1 MRFTSVITLATSFL
15 FSVSSYAAP
24 IKPHFP
30 SSDILP
36 SGTRVGLIA
45 KSPSSTLLQQ
55 NNDQLFPPAS
65 TLKLMT
71 ALAAKIELGDNFRYS
86 TQVEQNGKDLVI
98 RFSGDP
104 SLTSSDISQLLKNAN
119 ISTINGNLILN
130 NSAFTG
136 YEKAVGWPWDI
147 LGVCYSTPSSAI
159 TLNGNCVMA
168 SIYTNADGSTRVF
181 TPKHQP
187 VNVSTTATA
196 ITRKQ
201 QKEQYCDLELT
212 TTPANHYRLSGCLVK
227 RDQPLPLNFAVQNS
241 FLYASATLHQIL
253 NEQGI
258 KLKGSIQLATT
269 LSNKQQTKNTKVLAK
284 HLSVPLP
291 VLLEHM
297 LKDSDNLYANNLTKT
312 LGEHYFNQAGSFSN
326 GTDAIKQILKKQA
339 KVDLSNAIL
348 EDGSGLSRNNRVSP
362 NQLYSVLKY
371 IKANDHKLDFIRL
384 MPTAGIDGT
393 LKYRSSMRK
402 APIKG
407 NIVAKSGS
415 LFATHNMAGFV
426 LNEQGKPTTM
436 FVQLITDYHP
446 QNNTSTI
453 PPLTQFEQA
462 FYQNLIKA
470 TVEKVPSS

>member
-1 MRFTSVITLATSFL
+1 MRLSSAIALLISFFFCL
-15 FSVSSYAAP
+15 SSNSAP

-36 SGTRVGLIA
+36 QGTRVGLVA
-45 KSPSSTLLQQ
+45 KSPSSTMLYQ

-71 ALAAKIELGDNFRYS
+71 ALAAKIELGDQFRYS
-86 TQVEQNGKDLVI
+86 TTVEQTGKDLVV

-104 SLTSSDISQLLKNAN
+104 SFTSADIIQLLKNSN
-119 ISTINGNLILN
+119 ISSINGDLIID

-136 YEKAVGWPWDI
+136 YEKGVGWPWDI

-159 TLNGNCVMA
+159 TLNGNCIMA

-187 VNVSTTATA
+187 VNVSTSAKA

-212 TTPANHYRLSGCLVK
+212 TTPANYYRLSGCLVK
-227 RDQPLPLNFAVQNS
+227 RDKPLPLNFAVQNS

-253 NEQGI
+253 EQQNI
-258 KLKGSIQLATT
+258 KLKGSIKLAASPSKT
-269 LSNKQQTKNTKVLAK
+269 SKVLAK
-284 HLSVPLP
+284 HLSAPLP
-291 VLLEHM
+291 ILLEHM

-312 LGEHYFNQAGSFSN
+312 LGQHYFNQAGSFAN
-326 GTDAIKQILKKQA
+326 GTEAIKQILKKQA
-339 KVDLSNAIL
+339 KVDLSNAVL

-362 NQLYSVLKY
+362 NQLYSVLKF
-371 IKANDHKLDFIRL
+371 IKANDHKLNFIRL

-393 LKYRSSMRK
+393 LQYRSSMRK
-402 APIKG
+402 APVKG
-407 NIVAKSGS
+407 NIIAKSGS

-426 LNEQGKPTTM
+426 LNKQGEPTTM

-453 PPLTQFEQA
+453 PPLIQFEQA
-462 FYQNLIKA
+462 FYQNLLKA
-470 TVEKVPSS
+470 TQE

>member
-1 MRFTSVITLATSFL
+1 MDRIMRFLSVITFSSLFL
-15 FSVSSYAAP
+15 FNFSSFASVT
-24 IKPHFP
+24 KPHFLHH
-30 SSDILP
+30 DILP
-36 SGTRVGLIA
+36 QGSRVGLIA
-45 KSPSSTLLQQ
+45 KSPSSAMLYQ
-55 NNDQLFPPAS
+55 NKDQLFPPAS
-65 TLKLMT
+65 TVKLMT

-86 TQVEQNGKDLVI
+86 TTLEQNSNDLVM

-104 SLTSSDISQLLKNAN
+104 SFTSSDIIQLLKSGN
-119 ISTINGNLILN
+119 ISTINGDLIID

-136 YEKAVGWPWDI
+136 YEKGVGWPWDI

-159 TLNGNCVMA
+159 TLNSNCIMA

-187 VNVSTTATA
+187 INVSTTAIA

-201 QKEQYCDLELT
+201 QKEQFCDLELT
-212 TTPANHYRLSGCLVK
+212 TTPANHYRLSGCLAK
-227 RDQPLPLNFAVQNS
+227 RDKPLPLNFAVQNS
-241 FLYASATLHQIL
+241 YLYASATLQQIL
-253 NEQGI
+253 DQQNI
-258 KLKGSIQLATT
+258 KLKGSIKLATT
-269 LSNKQQTKNTKVLAK
+269 PNKTAKVVAK
-284 HLSVPLP
+284 HLSAPLP

-297 LKDSDNLYANNLTKT
+297 LKDSDNLYANNLSKT
-312 LGEHYFNQAGSFSN
+312 LGQHYFNQAGSFAN
-326 GTDAIKQILKKQA
+326 GTEAIKQILKKQA
-339 KVDLSNAIL
+339 NVDLSNAVL

-402 APIKG
+402 APVKG
-407 NIVAKSGS
+407 NIIAKSGS

-426 LNEQGKPTTM
+426 LNNKGEPSTI

-446 QNNTSTI
+446 QKNTNTI
-453 PPLTQFEQA
+453 PPLTQFEQK

-470 TVEKVPSS
+470 TKE

>member
-1 MRFTSVITLATSFL
+1 MRLSSAIALLASSL
-15 FSVSSYAAP
+15 FSLSSYSAP

-36 SGTRVGLIA
+36 AGTRVGLIA
-45 KSPSSTLLQQ
+45 KSPSSTLLYQ
-55 NNDQLFPPAS
+55 NNDQFFPPAS

-71 ALAAKIELGDNFRYS
+71 ALAAKIELGDDFRYT
-86 TQVEQNGKDLVI
+86 TQLEQNGKDLVI

-104 SLTSSDISQLLKNAN
+104 SLTSDDISQLLKSTN
-119 ISTINGNLILN
+119 ISTIDGDLILD

-181 TPKHQP
+181 TPPHQP
-187 VNVSTTATA
+187 VNVSTSAEA

-201 QKEQYCDLELT
+201 QKQQYCDLELT
-212 TTPANHYRLSGCLVK
+212 TTQANHYRLSGCLVK
-227 RDQPLPLNFAVQNS
+227 RDQPLPLNFAIQNS

-253 NEQGI
+253 DEQGI
-258 KLKGSIQLATT
+258 KLKGSIKLATAVT
-269 LSNKQQTKNTKVLAK
+269 TKELAKNTKVLAK
-284 HLSVPLP
+284 HQSVSLP

-312 LGEHYFNQAGSFSN
+312 LGEHYFNQAGSFAN
-326 GTDAIKQILKKQA
+326 GTEAIKQILKKQA
-339 KVDLSNAIL
+339 KVDLSNAVL
-348 EDGSGLSRNNRVSP
+348 EDGSGLSRNNRVTP
-362 NQLYSVLKY
+362 NQLYSVLKF

-402 APIKG
+402 DPIKG

-426 LNEQGKPTTM
+426 LNNKGEPTTM
-436 FVQLITDYHP
+436 FVQLVTDYHP

-470 TVEKVPSS
+470 TKE

>member
-1 MRFTSVITLATSFL
+1 MRLSSVIAPLTSLLFCLSSHATP
-15 FSVSSYAAP
+15 V
-24 IKPHFP
+24 KPHFP
-30 SSDILP
+30 SIDILP
-36 SGTRVGLIA
+36 QGTRVGLIA
-45 KSPSSTLLQQ
+45 KSPSSTLLYQ

-86 TQVEQNGKDLVI
+86 TTLEQSGHDLVM

-104 SLTSSDISQLLKNAN
+104 SFTSADIIQLLKSAN
-119 ISTINGNLILN
+119 ISSISGNLIID

-136 YEKAVGWPWDI
+136 YEKGVGWPWDI

-181 TPKHQP
+181 TPAFQP
-187 VNVSTTATA
+187 VNVSTSAKA
-196 ITRKQ
+196 LTRKQ

-227 RDQPLPLNFAVQNS
+227 RDGPLPLNFAVQNS
-241 FLYASATLHQIL
+241 YLYASATLHQIL
-253 NEQGI
+253 EQQNI
-258 KLKGSIQLATT
+258 KLKGSIKLVTT
-269 LSNKQQTKNTKVLAK
+269 PSKTSKVIAK
-284 HLSVPLP
+284 HLSAPLP

-297 LKDSDNLYANNLTKT
+297 LKDSDNLYANNLSKT
-312 LGEHYFNQAGSFSN
+312 LGQHYFNQAGSFAN
-326 GTDAIKQILKKQA
+326 GTEAIKQILKKNA
-339 KVDLSNAIL
+339 KIDLSNAIL

-362 NQLYSVLKY
+362 NQLYSVLKF

-402 APIKG
+402 EPIKG

-426 LNEQGKPTTM
+426 LNNQGEPTTM
-436 FVQLITDYHP
+436 FVQLVTDYHP
-446 QNNTSTI
+446 KSNTSTI
-453 PPLTQFEQA
+453 PPLTQFEQE

-470 TVEKVPSS
+470 TKE